1 MSGIS
6 AFVKDIPGLPRWLSG
21 KESAC
26 QWGRCR
32 RLWFRR
38 CRFSLWVRKI
48 PWRRKWQLTLVFLPG
63 KFHGQRSLVDY
74 NPLGHKA
81 GHNWAYAHTK
91 EIPKNS
97 PSPFCHVR
105 TQLEDG
111 TRKQTFT
118 GKCSH
123 LILGFLASRTVR
135 NKFLLFTSHL
145 IYDILVQ
152 QHELSMTEMP
162 CWLILVICA
171 FSLFFLYQ
179 SSKIFAIFVNIF
191 ILFLVLSI
199 ISCFLFSIDF
209 LFISAF
215 CFIFFHYT
223 FLWSAFCLL
232 WV

>member
-1 MSGIS
+1 MREMQETLVQEMQVQSLGQEDPLEEEM
-6 AFVKDIPGLPRWLSG
+6 ATH
-21 KESAC
+21 
-26 QWGRCR
+26 
-32 RLWFRR
+32 
-38 CRFSLWVRKI
+38 FSILARKI
-48 PWRRKWQLTLVFLPG
+48 SWTEEPGGLQPTGSQSWTQLSI
-63 KFHGQRSLVDY
+63 R
-74 NPLGHKA
+74 
-81 GHNWAYAHTK
+81 AHERDPK
-91 EIPKNS
+91 EL

-111 TRKQTFT
+111 TRKQAFT

-145 IYDILVQ
+145 IYDILAQ